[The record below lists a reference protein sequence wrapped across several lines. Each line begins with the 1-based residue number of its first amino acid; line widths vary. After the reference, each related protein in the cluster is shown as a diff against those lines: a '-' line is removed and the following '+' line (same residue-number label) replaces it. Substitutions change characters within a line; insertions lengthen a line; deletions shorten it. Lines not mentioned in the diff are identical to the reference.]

1 MWNINK
7 EKELERKW
15 GLVRQFLV
23 LGAHQGLS
31 RTWMHP
37 TYFWFATN
45 EHLREYFALS
55 YICYQFPEL
64 IYLSFIF
71 LGKNVKT
78 FLFMMEIV
86 LTRLLSLAGQFFLFW
101 FCSDDDKR
109 RWKELICWC
118 KSPSVPSALDG
129 NGNLQK
135 NTEKYAPAYQP
146 HHIHSRI
153 N

>member
-45 EHLREYFALS
+45 EHLRKYFALS

-64 IYLSFIF
+64 IYLSFMF

-78 FLFMMEIV
+78 FLFMMKIV
-86 LTRLLSLAGQFFLFW
+86 LTRLLSLAGQFCFGFAVMMT
-101 FCSDDDKR
+101 
-109 RWKELICWC
+109 KEDE
-118 KSPSVPSALDG
+118 KNSSADAKVQVCQVHLMEMEIYRKI
-129 NGNLQK
+129 QK
-135 NTEKYAPAYQP
+135 NMRPAYQP